1 MPSTTSSMHF
11 FLEDIYLTSLLAQNL
26 GEVAKADHRLASSS
40 PVSVTGSS
48 AIVYHKVSVCRK
60 WEKKQHSLRIR
71 CMFLLPCK
79 TIGRCCGTHLI
90 PGARIKQKKGC
101 APCGKSQF
109 WMWISRVF
117 LNIKNQSDW
126 KHIHQEGL
134 QQVSKAILKAAF
146 NNKSTW
152 HKINSTATSFSICSG
167 FCTDSRSRWLR
178 KNASVR
184 RAVSRKWWSVCSTP
198 ALSITTSQNLHVW
211 HIHCIMASSCCPNI
225 KASRSLTGC

>member
-1 MPSTTSSMHF
+1 MKCLQPLHQCISS
-11 FLEDIYLTSLLAQNL
+11 LKIYLTSLLVQNL

-48 AIVYHKVSVCRK
+48 AIVYHKVSACRK

-71 CMFLLPCK
+71 FMFLLPCK

-90 PGARIKQKKGC
+90 PCARIKEGMC
-101 APCGKSQF
+101 P
-109 WMWISRVF
+109 MWQITVLDVDIPLFF

-152 HKINSTATSFSICSG
+152 HKSIQQ
-167 FCTDSRSRWLR
+167 LPLL
-178 KNASVR
+178 ASVLVSALTV
-184 RAVSRKWWSVCSTP
+184 AVVGWGRMPLYDELCQGSDEVC
-198 ALSITTSQNLHVW
+198 AQHLH
-211 HIHCIMASSCCPNI
+211 
-225 KASRSLTGC
+225 